1 MPASGKNTARIY
13 AEKSNIPYF
22 ATVDLV
28 REEVKRR
35 GLVPNPENMARV
47 ADELHGKD
55 GMGVTRLALQ
65 TAQESG
71 ELLVFLEGMR
81 SWPEIE
87 LIRQDAEAIVVA
99 FLAPR
104 LVRRER
110 IITRGRPDDS
120 PSLFEARDRREID
133 YGTAIPIALADEYI
147 LNTGTMEEALQA
159 LDQII
164 EKYEK

>member
-1 MPASGKNTARIY
+1 
-13 AEKSNIPYF
+13 
-22 ATVDLV
+22 
-28 REEVKRR
+28 
-35 GLVPNPENMARV
+35 MARV
-47 ADELHGKD
+47 SDELRGKD
-55 GMGVTRLALQ
+55 GMGVTRLVLR

-71 ELLVFLEGMR
+71 EPLVFLEGMR

-110 IITRGRPDDS
+110 IISRGRPDDS
-120 PSLFEARDRREID
+120 PDLFEARDRREID